1 MIAPLN
7 LDYFKNN
14 LQLSLNIFF
23 VFLKSPD
30 KLKPI
35 MKKAALILVILLLFA
50 SCVKS
55 KEISKIVGK
64 DWLLGKWENKSDEG
78 NLLEIW
84 TKTNDSIYIGE
95 SYFIKEKDTL
105 HSEKIQLKQ
114 KGEDLF
120 YIPTVKGQNNDKPVT
135 FIFKDTLGKQLVFE
149 NPKHDYPQ
157 KIIYSQLSKD
167 RMIILISG
175 IQQGKVSSI
184 KYSLKKTK

>member
-1 MIAPLN
+1 VIAPLN

-50 SCVKS
+50 SCGKS

-78 NLLEIW
+78 NL
-84 TKTNDSIYIGE
+84 
-95 SYFIKEKDTL
+95 
-105 HSEKIQLKQ
+105 
-114 KGEDLF
+114 
-120 YIPTVKGQNNDKPVT
+120 
-135 FIFKDTLGKQLVFE
+135 
-149 NPKHDYPQ
+149 
-157 KIIYSQLSKD
+157 
-167 RMIILISG
+167 
-175 IQQGKVSSI
+175 
-184 KYSLKKTK
+184 

>member
-1 MIAPLN
+1 M
-7 LDYFKNN
+7 
-14 LQLSLNIFF
+14 LSLNIFF

-50 SCVKS
+50 SCGKS

-135 FIFKDTLGKQLVFE
+135 FIFKDTIGKKLVFE